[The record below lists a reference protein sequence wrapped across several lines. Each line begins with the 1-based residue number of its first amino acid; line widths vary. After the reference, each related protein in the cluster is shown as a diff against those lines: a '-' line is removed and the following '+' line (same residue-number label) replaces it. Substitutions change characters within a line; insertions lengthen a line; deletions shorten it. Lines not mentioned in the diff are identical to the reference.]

1 MTSDEPR
8 HPRLA
13 RMRHA
18 VADSAKH
25 YVLDVRGETAAF
37 TVLRSLL
44 QSGPRYWLAL
54 AVLLS
59 TLVLTAVLRIQGDSL
74 ALITVEI
81 WSEQIVS
88 LPPAALWGASL
99 ALALGWS
106 YLAAGAA
113 NDGPW
118 LYLIATLYVS
128 TFGLMP
134 GISHATEPWFLILP
148 AWMLLQGVW
157 VMLEHPSRWGLLV
170 CAILSLQNGLM
181 ARACIDLPNSIPRA
195 LQTALLTLPF
205 LLMSLTPWIAQR
217 NGRRTPRF
225 SLGWALGINL
235 ALWLGF
241 YLLVGLTTEPV
252 LWLEGSFVGAHGL
265 LGLVGLYWFW
275 LGLDLFGG
283 AQDLVDWLLDSARTL
298 LALKLLLRLMLALW
312 IIWIAAAYVIAYP
325 LPLWL
330 LMWLDRFPL
339 GQSVLG
345 VYANWYPGD
354 LLATVMS
361 VDIYPTAALCLW
373 ALLLHARRRLTEQQ
387 LTRLFGISLLI
398 LLLLWGGFGLFY
410 AFGEPDTAPSGF
422 WPLLIYLVGM
432 FWQVLQCS
440 DFWIEGGEWRRL
452 IYVGLLLGLAG
463 VTLVEIVSQLPLFE
477 QELAVNTVNG
487 VLFLGLPMMAHSALY
502 GQEGYTPVASRDLL
516 LLFALGMLTAV
527 PSLLGAPMWLSPL
540 LWLAA
545 ILATVWRWGR
555 WDDRVDGLS
564 YGLALGLGFAAFYG
578 HPLQVPVPML
588 LYLLWPSGPWN
599 AIPEA
604 TVIWPWDWRWW
615 PLTLGAA
622 LAAALAGWLMG
633 HGHRRGNRVRVLY
646 GLGAAL
652 LAGLLMAGVGWLLG
666 A

>member
-1 MTSDEPR
+1 MTLEEPR
-8 HPRLA
+8 RPRLA
-13 RMRHA
+13 RVRHA

-37 TVLRSLL
+37 AVLKTLL

-59 TLVLTAVLRIQGDSL
+59 TLILTAVLRIESDSL
-74 ALITVEI
+74 ALISVEI
-81 WSEQIVS
+81 WSEQVVA
-88 LPPAALWGASL
+88 LPPTALWGASL

-113 NDGPW
+113 AHGPW
-118 LYLIATLYVS
+118 LYLPATLYIS

-148 AWMLLQGVW
+148 TWMLLQGIW
-157 VMLEHPSRWGLLV
+157 VALEHHSRWGLLV

-181 ARACIDLPNSIPRA
+181 ARACTDLSPSLSPA

-205 LLMSLTPWIAQR
+205 LLVTLLAWVAQLR
-217 NGRRTPRF
+217 GRRAPRF
-225 SLGWALGINL
+225 SLGWAWGINL

-241 YLLVGLTTEPV
+241 YLLVGLSTEPT

-283 AQDLVDWLLDSARTL
+283 AQDLVDWLLDSARAL
-298 LALKLLLRLMLALW
+298 LALKPLLRLVLALW
-312 IIWIAAAYVIAYP
+312 IIWIAAAYLIAYP

-330 LMWLDRFPL
+330 LMALDRSSL
-339 GQSVLG
+339 GQRLLG
-345 VYANWYPGD
+345 IYANWYPSD

-361 VDIYPTAALCLW
+361 VDIFPTAALCLW
-373 ALLLHARRRLTEQQ
+373 ALILWCRKRLTEQR
-387 LTRLFGISLLI
+387 LTQLFGISLLI

-410 AFGEPDTAPSGF
+410 AFGEPDATPSGF
-422 WPLLIYLVGM
+422 WPLLIYLAGM

-440 DFWIEGGEWRRL
+440 DFWIEGGERRRL

-463 VTLVEIVSQLPLFE
+463 ITLVEIVSRLPLFE

-487 VLFLGLPMMAHSALY
+487 VLFLGLPMMAYAALY

-516 LLFALGMLTAV
+516 LLFGLGMLSAV
-527 PSLLGAPMWLSPL
+527 PPLLGAPMWLAPL

-545 ILATVWRWGR
+545 ILTTVWRWGR
-555 WDDRVDGLS
+555 WDDRVDGLC

-622 LAAALAGWLMG
+622 LAAALTGWLLG
-633 HGHRRGNRVRVLY
+633 HGHQRGNRGRVLY
-646 GLGAAL
+646 VPSAAL
-652 LAGLLMAGVGWLLG
+652 LAGLAMAAVGWLLG
-666 A
+666 G